1 MQMKKINR
9 RVKFAS
15 KGINAGD
22 DDLTIDTLDEQL
34 NEIVSMPEEVAEEPE
49 EEASEIASI
58 LAAANELLSACDDR
72 EKKEEASE
80 EAEAVLAEAD
90 KVIEMCEAAEKAE
103 LPDEKEIV
111 ESEEQQVLKECS
123 DLEKKL
129 EGADC
134 PDCGKE
140 QCECKK
146 ASETKKGIEDDIT
159 DTANGGDP
167 SVSEL
172 PDTKIDCG
180 TDKEVFGRNTD
191 SEYVASITK
200 KLDRVAAALERR
212 GMNRMAFRIDQLS
225 DRLEASVRK

>member
-34 NEIVSMPEEVAEEPE
+34 NEIVSMPEEVSEE
-49 EEASEIASI
+49 SEVASI
-58 LAAANELLSACDDR
+58 VAEANKLLSACDQQDGQ
-72 EKKEEASE
+72 EKDTA

-90 KVIEMCEAAEKAE
+90 EVIKTCDELEKAE

-111 ESEEQQVLKECS
+111 GSEEQQVLKECA

-129 EGADC
+129 EEANC

-167 SVSEL
+167 SVSEI
-172 PDTKIDCG
+172 PDTKIDCD